1 MKTMNSRLK
10 KAGIETLTIMAAV
23 LTASVSL
30 NAQGAR
36 FENKMRGDNELAL
49 ATSGKT
55 ELATSAKIKVSADL
69 AYFEECLRVEKE
81 EELTVESWMTNGE
94 VFHATELEKENQ
106 LKMEDWMIDEMIFK
120 ALSEEKGQAE
130 PEPVAKPASRPK
142 AVGVTFPNAQFGRRA
157 FIIVEMEDPKLEIES
172 WMVDLRYWNNKRK

>member
-23 LTASVSL
+23 LTASISL

-55 ELATSAKIKVSADL
+55 ELAIGTKAKVSADL
-69 AYFEECLRVEKE
+69 AYLEECLRVEKE
-81 EELTVESWMTNGE
+81 EELTVESWMINEE
-94 VFHATELEKENQ
+94 VFHATELENENQ
-106 LKMEDWMIDEMIFK
+106 LKVEDWMIDEMIFK
-120 ALSEEKGQAE
+120 ALSEEKGKTE

-172 WMVDLRYWNNKRK
+172 WMVDLRYWNTKRK